1 MMVRCPCGHELRVR
15 DELQG
20 ETIRCMYCGRTLR
33 VRDPVD
39 VEARGGTDDPTP
51 DPGDL
56 FEGVALELDTLQPD
70 APPAPDPPRPRRTLP
85 AVSRASPLEQV
96 GFQPTQ
102 SWWGYLG
109 DAWGY
114 PFRGTAKWTLLMWL
128 CLNVFVLPFVSVI
141 PYVGLFLA
149 AMLFGLL
156 VLYESEL
163 IRQSS
168 LAADEEPSLPRWE
181 DVYESAVRPIGH
193 LLTALAASTVPM
205 LLVWVV
211 GWLADMPAWWSHA
224 HTVTLVLAG
233 LLLPINL
240 LAVATADSALAIDPR
255 YTLPAILRAPLP
267 YLVCTLFCGLCL
279 YAATDFAEVVNDA
292 VGGFF
297 LGPLIGTAI
306 WLYLLT
312 VAARALGTLHYAYS
326 DKFLWLR

>member
-15 DELQG
+15 DELRG

-33 VRDPVD
+33 IRDPVD

-56 FEGVALELDTLQPD
+56 FEGVALELDTPPPD
-70 APPAPDPPRPRRTLP
+70 APDPPRPRRTP
-85 AVSRASPLEQV
+85 SASTRTAPIEWV

-102 SWWGYLG
+102 SWWAYLG
-109 DAWGY
+109 DAWLY
-114 PFRGTAKWTLLMWL
+114 PFSGSAKWTLLLWL
-128 CLNVFVLPFVSVI
+128 LADVFIFPFVAVVPIS
-141 PYVGLFLA
+141 GLLMGVA
-149 AMLFGLL
+149 LLGLL

-168 LAADEEPSLPRWE
+168 LDADEKPSLPKWE
-181 DVYESAVRPIGH
+181 DVYESILRPIGH
-193 LLTALAASTVPM
+193 LLTALVASGAPLFAVWLMARTSDVPQWWTV
-205 LLVWVV
+205 LQT
-211 GWLADMPAWWSHA
+211 GA
-224 HTVTLVLAG
+224 TVLFC

-279 YAATDFAEVVNDA
+279 YAATDFADVVSDA

-312 VAARALGTLHYAYS
+312 VAARALGTLHYVYS
-326 DKFLWLR
+326 DKFRWLR